1 MGAGAPYPLEAARA
15 LRAREEDAARDALA
29 GHMDALQAAEQAH
42 ARAERLCVAHREET
56 ARIAADEARADVEG
70 RSLTESLRAA
80 DWQRRRRSED
90 TALCTARDDA
100 DRARQAAAR
109 AVEDA
114 RTVLG
119 AARAAREAVE
129 RHHEAWQEEQRRHA
143 ERRAEAEAEDVQAG
157 RRGRSA

>member
-1 MGAGAPYPLEAARA
+1 MRAPNACASR
-15 LRAREEDAARDALA
+15 
-29 GHMDALQAAEQAH
+29 
-42 ARAERLCVAHREET
+42 T
-56 ARIAADEARADVEG
+56 ARRRRVSPPTKPGPTWKGAV
-70 RSLTESLRAA
+70 SLRAA